1 MKRLQVYHSSGI
13 TVTFDPNVCVHSGVC
28 LQALPRVFN
37 VRRSRWIDVDAAN
50 TDEIATAIDRCP
62 SGALQYY
69 RNVESDPA
77 AQYRLTKAVLVN
89 RVGVVGSAGEL
100 RGKWATEIAEAIR
113 GACGYSWVGIYDVG
127 EEEIVVIGW
136 AGAEAP
142 SYPRFSRGDGLNGA
156 AVAERKTVVVNDVSA
171 DARYLETQ
179 GSTRAE
185 MVVPVFESRAHDVV
199 GTIDVASDRVDAF
212 AEQDVE
218 LVEACAAAASH
229 LWERG
234 RANHS

>member
-28 LQALPRVFN
+28 LQALPRVFD
-37 VRRSRWIDVDAAN
+37 VRRSRWIDIDAAAA
-50 TDEIATAIDRCP
+50 DEIAAAIDRCP

-69 RNVESDPA
+69 RHVESDPSA
-77 AQYRLTKAVLVN
+77 KYRLTKAVLVN
-89 RVGVVGSAGEL
+89 RVGVTGSEHGAREERAKAIAGAIREARPYDWVGVYDVAVD
-100 RGKWATEIAEAIR
+100 EIA
-113 GACGYSWVGIYDVG
+113 
-127 EEEIVVIGW
+127 VVAW
-136 AGAEAP
+136 AGDHNP
-142 SYPRFSRGDGLNGA
+142 SHPRFPRTRGLNGA

-185 MVVPVFESRAHDVV
+185 MVVPVFEPRAQDVV
-199 GTIDVASDRVDAF
+199 GTIDVASDQVDAF

-218 LVEACAAAASH
+218 LVEACAAAASR
-229 LWERG
+229 LWEHG